1 MQPPETLRASA
12 LTALGA
18 HADPRAVD
26 MVERARITVVPAVR
40 QWVASS
46 GTVTAHTVQL
56 DVDAHAL
63 ASLRAW
69 PGLHDT
75 LVAAFS
81 TAIAHDGA
89 EALASLEVY
98 WGFEPASPTRGYRDG
113 AEHAVS
119 RDEPGALEAALPVYL
134 AALGE
139 PALADAVRDAVIEV
153 DSGRRRITATV
164 RFAGGQGARFD
175 HDVHAADMLD
185 GAIQA
190 LLHDPSGRP
199 VKTFRRAR

>member
-1 MQPPETLRASA
+1 MQPPETLRAAA
-12 LTALGA
+12 LDALGA
-18 HADPRAVD
+18 HADARAVD
-26 MVERARITVVPAVR
+26 MVERARITLIHAVR

-46 GTVTAHTVQL
+46 GTVTAHIVQL
-56 DVDAHAL
+56 EVGAHAM

-98 WGFEPASPTRGYRDG
+98 WGFEPANPSRGYRDG

-119 RDEPGALEAALPVYL
+119 SGDPGALEAALPVYL
-134 AALGE
+134 AARGE
-139 PALADAVRDAVIEV
+139 PGLADAVRDAVIAV
-153 DSGRRRITATV
+153 VRGRRRITATV
-164 RFAGGQGARFD
+164 RLAAASAARLD
-175 HDVHAADMLD
+175 HDAHAADALD
-185 GAIQA
+185 EALQA
-190 LLHDPSGRP
+190 LLHDPTGRP
-199 VKTFRRAR
+199 VKTVR